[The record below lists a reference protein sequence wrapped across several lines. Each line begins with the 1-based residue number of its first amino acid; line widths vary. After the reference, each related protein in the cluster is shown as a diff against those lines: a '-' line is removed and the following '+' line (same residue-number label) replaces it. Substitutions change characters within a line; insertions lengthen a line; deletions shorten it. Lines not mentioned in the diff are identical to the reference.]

1 MTTRAAESISTSIGL
16 PPQSASVIP
25 AEVYDTAARLG
36 VAQYLQKV
44 IDLTREIYGGFSAVS
59 VSVDPEIPDDTHIV
73 FRVPVRG
80 SIDEA
85 LDMDEEWGRRI
96 LEIIP
101 RSPQVYL
108 PSLDFQP

>member
-1 MTTRAAESISTSIGL
+1 MTTQTAESIAPAVAL
-16 PPQSASVIP
+16 PVPMSDVVP
-25 AEVYDTAARLG
+25 VGVLETAARLG
-36 VAQYLQKV
+36 VLQHLPAV
-44 IDLTREIYGGFSAVS
+44 IQITREVYGRFSEVS

-73 FRVPVRG
+73 FRVPVNC

-85 LDMDEEWGRRI
+85 LDMDEEWGRRV

-108 PSLDFQP
+108 PSLDFQR

>member
-1 MTTRAAESISTSIGL
+1 MVVQEL
-16 PPQSASVIP
+16 
-25 AEVYDTAARLG
+25 AEVRRAYEDGLTAKRLG
-36 VAQYLQKV
+36 VGQHLQQV
-44 IDLTREIYGGFSAVS
+44 IDLTREIYGGFSDIS

-73 FRVPVRG
+73 FRVPVRC

-96 LEIIP
+96 MEIIP